1 MSRRA
6 ELLAELTAPGEPHEL
21 RDHQG
26 IRGTERVFASAPA
39 TLRDLLDGARSDLDY
54 YVYEGRRLTFADAAD
69 RSAALARVLV
79 GELGVGPGDRVAVS
93 MRNHPEWVLGLLAA
107 ASVGAV
113 AVAMNSLWTA
123 EELHYGLRDSGARV
137 LLADGE
143 RVAQLGESA
152 ADADGL
158 AVLAVAADDGQLA
171 AAGRPVGDLRAVID
185 HSLATGSGWPDQQPR
200 TDDPATIF
208 YTSGSTGHPKGVLS
222 THRNVIGAL
231 LSWELDTI
239 LGSRLAAERRR
250 TGGGADLS
258 TTGRSRNRSDRP
270 VAVQPAALLGVPLFH
285 VTGCHAVALLS
296 LRAQRKVVA
305 MHRWDPELAA
315 GLIEAE
321 RINSFVATPAMTGDL
336 LRVAAE
342 TGHDLSSLR
351 LVGGGG
357 APRPPEQV
365 RRISTSFAKAAP
377 NNGWGMTETNAI
389 GAGITGPEYLER
401 PDTSGRSSA
410 ILDLRVVGEDG
421 EPLSAGVPGELQVRG
436 SSVFVGY
443 WNRPEDTEASFDGP
457 WFRTGDVARIDDEG
471 FVTIVDRIKD
481 LIIRG
486 GENIGC
492 GHVEAA
498 ILMHPLAREAAV
510 YGIPDER
517 LGEEVGATVYGA
529 PGLDPDELQAFLADH
544 LGRFEIPQYLTVTL
558 VPLPR
563 TATGKILKRRL
574 RDEALR
580 DLRAAGLLR

>member
-1 MSRRA
+1 VTSRA
-6 ELLAELTAPGEPHEL
+6 EVLAELTGPGQPYELAERDGVRGPERIFVAAP
-21 RDHQG
+21 
-26 IRGTERVFASAPA
+26 S
-39 TLRDLLDGARSDLDY
+39 TLRHVVDAARSELDY
-54 YVYEGRRLTFADAAD
+54 YVYGDERLSFADAAD
-69 RSAALARVLV
+69 RAAALGRVLV
-79 GELGVGPGDRVAVS
+79 EDLGVGPGDRVAIS
-93 MRNHPEWVLGLLAA
+93 MRNHPEWVVGLLAA
-107 ASVGAV
+107 TSIGAV

-123 EELHYGLRDSGARV
+123 EELHYGLHDSGATV

-143 RVAQLGESA
+143 RVAQLAG
-152 ADADGL
+152 ADVDL
-158 AVLAVAADDGQLA
+158 TAVLAVDADGSQV
-171 AAGRPVGDLRAVID
+171 AGVRALVGDLRTLVRT
-185 HSLATGSGWPDQQPR
+185 SLAAGAHWPEQAPNA
-200 TDDPATIF
+200 DDPATIF

-222 THRNVIGAL
+222 THRNVISAL
-231 LSWELDTI
+231 LSWELDT
-239 LGSRLAAERRR
+239 LVGSRLAAARRPA
-250 TGGGADLS
+250 GDAAP
-258 TTGRSRNRSDRP
+258 SRP
-270 VAVQPAALLGVPLFH
+270 APLQPAALLGVPLFH

-305 MHRWDPELAA
+305 MHRWDPEVAA
-315 GLIEAE
+315 ALIERE
-321 RINSFVATPAMTGDL
+321 RVNSFVATPAMTGDL

-365 RRISTSFAKAAP
+365 RRISTSFARAAP

-401 PDTSGRSSA
+401 PDTSGRA
-410 ILDLRVVGEDG
+410 AAVLDLRVVGDDG
-421 EPLSAGVPGELQVRG
+421 EPLPPGESGELQVRG

-457 WFRTGDVARIDDEG
+457 WFRTGDVARIDDDG

-498 ILMHPLAREAAV
+498 ILTHPLAREAAV
-510 YGIPDER
+510 YGVPDER

-529 PGLDPDELQAFLADH
+529 PGLDPDELQAYLADH
-544 LGRFEIPQYLTVTL
+544 LGRFQIPQYLTVTMI
-558 VPLPR
+558 PLPR
-563 TATGKILKRRL
+563 TATGKILKRQL

-580 DLRAAGLLR
+580 DLRAAGLLG

>member
-1 MSRRA
+1 MTSRA
-6 ELLAELTAPGEPHEL
+6 EVLAELTGPGQPYELAERDGVRGPERIFVAAPP
-21 RDHQG
+21 
-26 IRGTERVFASAPA
+26 
-39 TLRDLLDGARSDLDY
+39 TLRHVVDAARSELDY
-54 YVYEGRRLTFADAAD
+54 YVYGDERLSFADAAD
-69 RSAALARVLV
+69 RAAALGRVLV
-79 GELGVGPGDRVAVS
+79 EDLGVGPGDRVAIS

-107 ASVGAV
+107 TSVGAV

-123 EELHYGLRDSGARV
+123 EELHYGLHDSGATV

-143 RVAQLGESA
+143 RVAQLAG
-152 ADADGL
+152 ADVDL
-158 AVLAVAADDGQLA
+158 TAVLAVDADGSQV
-171 AAGRPVGDLRAVID
+171 AGVRALVGDLRTLVRT
-185 HSLATGSGWPDQQPR
+185 SLAAGAHWPEQAP
-200 TDDPATIF
+200 TADDPATIF

-222 THRNVIGAL
+222 THRNVISAL
-231 LSWELDTI
+231 LSWELDT
-239 LGSRLAAERRR
+239 LVGSRLAAAR
-250 TGGGADLS
+250 
-258 TTGRSRNRSDRP
+258 RP
-270 VAVQPAALLGVPLFH
+270 VGDAAPSRPAPLQPAALLGVPLFH

-305 MHRWDPELAA
+305 MHRWDPEVAA
-315 GLIEAE
+315 ALIERE
-321 RINSFVATPAMTGDL
+321 RVNSFVATPAMTGDL

-365 RRISTSFAKAAP
+365 RRISTSFARAAP

-401 PDTSGRSSA
+401 PDTSGRA
-410 ILDLRVVGEDG
+410 AAVLDLRIVGDDG
-421 EPLSAGVPGELQVRG
+421 EPLPPGEAGELQVRG

-457 WFRTGDVARIDDEG
+457 WFRTGDVARIDDDG

-498 ILMHPLAREAAV
+498 ILTHPLAREAAV
-510 YGIPDER
+510 YGVPDER

-529 PGLDPDELQAFLADH
+529 PGLDPDELQAYLADH
-544 LGRFEIPQYLTVTL
+544 LGRFQIPQYLTVTMI
-558 VPLPR
+558 PLPR
-563 TATGKILKRRL
+563 TATGKILKRQL
-574 RDEALR
+574 RDELA
-580 DLRAAGLLR
+580 

>member
-1 MSRRA
+1 MTSRA
-6 ELLAELTAPGEPHEL
+6 EILAEMSAPGQPYEL
-21 RDHQG
+21 GERDG
-26 IRGTERVFASAPA
+26 IRGPERVFVSAPP
-39 TLRDLLDGARSDLDY
+39 TLRDLLEAARSDLDF
-54 YVYEGRRLTFADAAD
+54 YVYGDQRLTFADAAD
-69 RSAALARVLV
+69 RAAALGRVLI
-79 GELGVGPGDRVAVS
+79 EDLGVGPGDRVAIS
-93 MRNHPEWVLGLLAA
+93 MRNHPEWVIGLLAA
-107 ASVGAV
+107 TSVGAV

-123 EELHYGLRDSGARV
+123 EELDYGLRDSGAKV

-143 RVAQLGESA
+143 RVAQLS
-152 ADADGL
+152 DVDTGL
-158 AVLAVAADDGQLA
+158 SAVLAVDADGSQIA
-171 AAGRPVGDLRAVID
+171 RVRTVVGDLRALIRMALD
-185 HSLATGSGWPDQQPR
+185 AGAHWSEQAPTA
-200 TDDPATIF
+200 DDPATIF

-222 THRNVIGAL
+222 THRNVINAL
-231 LSWELDTI
+231 LSWELDT
-239 LGSRLAAERRR
+239 LVGSRLTAARRAAR
-250 TGGGADLS
+250 DGGAPVAR
-258 TTGRSRNRSDRP
+258 GAAADRP
-270 VAVQPAALLGVPLFH
+270 APPQPAALLGVPLFH

-305 MHRWDPELAA
+305 MHRWDPEVAA
-315 GLIEAE
+315 ALIEAE

-365 RRISTSFAKAAP
+365 RRISTSFARAAP

-389 GAGITGPEYLER
+389 GAGITGPEYLDR
-401 PDTSGRSSA
+401 PDTSGRA
-410 ILDLRVVGEDG
+410 APVLDLRVVGDDG
-421 EPLSAGVPGELQVRG
+421 EPLPPGEAGELQVRG

-498 ILMHPLAREAAV
+498 ILTHPLAREAAV
-510 YGIPDER
+510 YGVPDER

-529 PGLDPDELQAFLADH
+529 PGLDPDELQAYLVDH
-544 LGRFEIPQYLTVTL
+544 LGRFQIPQYLTVTMI
-558 VPLPR
+558 PLPR

-580 DLRAAGLLR
+580 DLRAAGLLG

>member
-1 MSRRA
+1 MTSRA
-6 ELLAELTAPGEPHEL
+6 EVLAELTGPGQPYELAERDGVRGPERIFVAAPP
-21 RDHQG
+21 
-26 IRGTERVFASAPA
+26 
-39 TLRDLLDGARSDLDY
+39 TLRHVVDAARSELDY
-54 YVYEGRRLTFADAAD
+54 YVYGDERLSFADAAD
-69 RSAALARVLV
+69 RAAALGRVLV
-79 GELGVGPGDRVAVS
+79 EDLGVGPGDRVAIS

-107 ASVGAV
+107 TSVGAV

-123 EELHYGLRDSGARV
+123 EELHYGLHDSGATV

-143 RVAQLGESA
+143 RVAQLAG
-152 ADADGL
+152 ADVDL
-158 AVLAVAADDGQLA
+158 TAVLAVDADGSQV
-171 AAGRPVGDLRAVID
+171 AGVRALVGDLRTLVRT
-185 HSLATGSGWPDQQPR
+185 SLAAGAHWPEQAP
-200 TDDPATIF
+200 TADDPATIF

-222 THRNVIGAL
+222 THRNVISAL
-231 LSWELDTI
+231 LSWELDT
-239 LGSRLAAERRR
+239 LVGSRLAAAR
-250 TGGGADLS
+250 
-258 TTGRSRNRSDRP
+258 RP
-270 VAVQPAALLGVPLFH
+270 VGDAAPSRPAPLQPAALLGVPLFH

-305 MHRWDPELAA
+305 MHRWDPEVAA
-315 GLIEAE
+315 ALIERE
-321 RINSFVATPAMTGDL
+321 RVNSFVATPAMTGDL

-365 RRISTSFAKAAP
+365 RRISTSFARAAP

-401 PDTSGRSSA
+401 PDTSGRA
-410 ILDLRVVGEDG
+410 AAVLDLRIVGDDG
-421 EPLSAGVPGELQVRG
+421 EPLPPGEAGEVQVRG

-457 WFRTGDVARIDDEG
+457 WFRTGDVARIDDDG

-498 ILMHPLAREAAV
+498 ILTHPLAREAAV
-510 YGIPDER
+510 YGVPDER

-529 PGLDPDELQAFLADH
+529 PGLDPDELQAYLADH
-544 LGRFEIPQYLTVTL
+544 LGRFQIPQYLTVTMI
-558 VPLPR
+558 PLPR

-580 DLRAAGLLR
+580 DLRAAGLLG

>member
-1 MSRRA
+1 VTSRA
-6 ELLAELTAPGEPHEL
+6 EILAELTAPGQPYEL
-21 RDHQG
+21 AERDG
-26 IRGTERVFASAPA
+26 IRGPERVFVSAPP
-39 TLRDLLDGARSDLDY
+39 TLRDIVESARSDLDF
-54 YVYEGRRLTFADAAD
+54 YVYGDERLTFAEAAD
-69 RSAALARVLV
+69 QAAALGRVLV
-79 GELGVGPGDRVAVS
+79 EHHGVGPGDRVAIS
-93 MRNHPEWVLGLLAA
+93 MRNHPEWVIGLLAA
-107 ASVGAV
+107 TSVGAV

-123 EELHYGLRDSGARV
+123 EELEYGLRDSGATV

-143 RVAQLGESA
+143 RVAQLS
-152 ADADGL
+152 DVDTGL
-158 AVLAVAADDGQLA
+158 SAVLAVDADGSQIA
-171 AAGRPVGDLRAVID
+171 RVRTVVGDLRALIRMALGAGA
-185 HSLATGSGWPDQQPR
+185 HWSDQQPAP
-200 TDDPATIF
+200 DDPATIF

-222 THRNVIGAL
+222 THRNIISAL
-231 LSWELDTI
+231 LSWELDT
-239 LGSRLAAERRR
+239 LVGSRLAAAQRAARN
-250 TGGGADLS
+250 GGDPSVAGPPAA
-258 TTGRSRNRSDRP
+258 DRP
-270 VAVQPAALLGVPLFH
+270 VPPQPAALLGVPLFH

-296 LRAQRKVVA
+296 LRAQRKVVG
-305 MHRWDPELAA
+305 MHRWDPEVAA

-365 RRISTSFAKAAP
+365 RRISTSFARAAP

-389 GAGITGPEYLER
+389 GAGITGPEYLDR
-401 PDTSGRSSA
+401 PDTSGRA
-410 ILDLRVVGEDG
+410 APVLDLRVVGDDG
-421 EPLSAGVPGELQVRG
+421 EPLTPGEAGELQVCG

-498 ILMHPLAREAAV
+498 ILTHPLAREAAV
-510 YGIPDER
+510 YGVPDER

-529 PGLDPDELQAFLADH
+529 PGLDPDELQAYLADH
-544 LGRFEIPQYLTVTL
+544 LGRFQIPQYLTVTMI
-558 VPLPR
+558 PLPR

-580 DLRAAGLLR
+580 DLRAAGLLG

>member
-1 MSRRA
+1 MTSRA
-6 ELLAELTAPGEPHEL
+6 EVLVELTGPGQPYELAERDGVRGPERIFVAAPP
-21 RDHQG
+21 
-26 IRGTERVFASAPA
+26 
-39 TLRDLLDGARSDLDY
+39 TLRHVVDAARSELDY
-54 YVYEGRRLTFADAAD
+54 YVYGDERLSFADAAD
-69 RSAALARVLV
+69 RAAALGRVLV
-79 GELGVGPGDRVAVS
+79 EDLGVGPGDRVAIS

-107 ASVGAV
+107 TSVGAV

-123 EELHYGLRDSGARV
+123 EELHYGLHDSGATV

-143 RVAQLGESA
+143 RVAQLAG
-152 ADADGL
+152 ADVDL
-158 AVLAVAADDGQLA
+158 TAVLAVDADGSQV
-171 AAGRPVGDLRAVID
+171 AGVRALVGDLRTLVRT
-185 HSLATGSGWPDQQPR
+185 SLAAGAHWPEQAP
-200 TDDPATIF
+200 TADDPATIF

-222 THRNVIGAL
+222 THRNVISAL
-231 LSWELDTI
+231 LSWELDT
-239 LGSRLAAERRR
+239 LVGSRLAAAR
-250 TGGGADLS
+250 
-258 TTGRSRNRSDRP
+258 RP
-270 VAVQPAALLGVPLFH
+270 VGDAAPSRPAPLQPAALLGVPLFH
-285 VTGCHAVALLS
+285 VTGCHAVARLS

-305 MHRWDPELAA
+305 MHRWDPEVAA
-315 GLIEAE
+315 ALIERE
-321 RINSFVATPAMTGDL
+321 RVNSFVATPAMTGDL

-365 RRISTSFAKAAP
+365 RRISTSFARAAP

-401 PDTSGRSSA
+401 PDTSGRA
-410 ILDLRVVGEDG
+410 AAVLDLRIVGDDG
-421 EPLSAGVPGELQVRG
+421 EPLPPGEAGELQVRG

-457 WFRTGDVARIDDEG
+457 WFRTGDVARIDDDG

-498 ILMHPLAREAAV
+498 ILTHPLAREAAV
-510 YGIPDER
+510 YGVPDER

-529 PGLDPDELQAFLADH
+529 PGLDPDELQAYLADH
-544 LGRFEIPQYLTVTL
+544 LGRFQIPQYLTVTMI
-558 VPLPR
+558 PLPR

-580 DLRAAGLLR
+580 DLRAAGLLG

>member
-1 MSRRA
+1 MTSRA
-6 ELLAELTAPGEPHEL
+6 EVLAELTGPGQPYELAERDGVRGPERIFVAAPP
-21 RDHQG
+21 
-26 IRGTERVFASAPA
+26 
-39 TLRDLLDGARSDLDY
+39 TLRHVVDAARSELDY
-54 YVYEGRRLTFADAAD
+54 YVYGDERLSFADAAD
-69 RSAALARVLV
+69 RAAALGRVLV
-79 GELGVGPGDRVAVS
+79 EDLGVGPGDRVAIS

-107 ASVGAV
+107 TSVGAV

-123 EELHYGLRDSGARV
+123 EELHYGLHDSGATV

-143 RVAQLGESA
+143 RVAQLAG
-152 ADADGL
+152 ADVDL
-158 AVLAVAADDGQLA
+158 TAVLAVDADGSQV
-171 AAGRPVGDLRAVID
+171 AGVRALVGDLRTLVRT
-185 HSLATGSGWPDQQPR
+185 SLAAGAHWPEQAP
-200 TDDPATIF
+200 TADDPATIF

-222 THRNVIGAL
+222 THRNVISAL
-231 LSWELDTI
+231 LSWELDT
-239 LGSRLAAERRR
+239 LVGSRLAAAR
-250 TGGGADLS
+250 
-258 TTGRSRNRSDRP
+258 RP
-270 VAVQPAALLGVPLFH
+270 VGDAAPSRPAPLQPAALLGVPLFH

-305 MHRWDPELAA
+305 MHRWDPEVAA
-315 GLIEAE
+315 ALIERE
-321 RINSFVATPAMTGDL
+321 RVNSFVATPAMTGDL

-365 RRISTSFAKAAP
+365 RRISTSFARAAP

-389 GAGITGPEYLER
+389 GAGITGPEYLDR
-401 PDTSGRSSA
+401 PDTSGRA
-410 ILDLRVVGEDG
+410 APVLDLRVVGDDG
-421 EPLSAGVPGELQVRG
+421 EPLPPGEAGELQVRG

-498 ILMHPLAREAAV
+498 ILTHPLAREAAV
-510 YGIPDER
+510 YGVPDER

-529 PGLDPDELQAFLADH
+529 PGLDPDELQAYLVDH
-544 LGRFEIPQYLTVTL
+544 LGRFQIPQYLTVTMI
-558 VPLPR
+558 PLPR

-580 DLRAAGLLR
+580 DLRAAGLLG